1 MPTFKIETEQS
12 LGFTHCCE
20 VTTGGSG
27 EVEMTD
33 EEVRQLIDL
42 IRENDGETDVET
54 LGLKEKYPDLYEKL
68 DDAYRDVAIDALW
81 RFLVIDGYENHY
93 YEEPEGV
100 IETAERDYGFKFEYD
115 ENDFIPEG
123 ETEMDEDEFNEARSE
138 AFYDWVDEYRQTLNE
153 NDEAMF
159 LDTLFQME
167 PELDMYD
174 YEVEIPE
181 EIIKMARESRV

>member
-153 NDEAMF
+153 NDEAMV
-159 LDTLFQME
+159 L
-167 PELDMYD
+167 
-174 YEVEIPE
+174 
-181 EIIKMARESRV
+181 